1 MNIYKVKIEKAIEQ
15 CDIHAS
21 VLNSAIDELNS
32 SVDIMNVS
40 DIALIDT
47 WQVLRSLDQIAYR
60 FQRLQDEM
68 GRVLLPSIPY
78 ALHENI
84 SDDATFVEKL
94 NWLEKN
100 NYLSAAADWIKL
112 RQFRNSLAHE
122 YPGEPQLK
130 LRLLKKLLVH
140 CAEMVAIYTKVK
152 DKYFVSI
159 ELVDSTEA

>member
-1 MNIYKVKIEKAIEQ
+1 MNIYKVKIEQAIEQ
-15 CDIHAS
+15 CDIHVS
-21 VLNSAIDELNS
+21 VLNGAIDELNT
-32 SVDIMNVS
+32 SVDLMNVT
-40 DIALIDT
+40 DITEIDT
-47 WQVLRSLDQIAYR
+47 WQIFRSLDQIAYR

-68 GRVLLPSIPY
+68 GRVLLPSVPY

-100 NYLSAAADWIKL
+100 NYLSAAADWIEL

-140 CAEMVAIYTKVK
+140 CTEIVVIYAKVK
-152 DKYFVSI
+152 DKYFVAI
-159 ELVDSTEA
+159 EFADSAGV